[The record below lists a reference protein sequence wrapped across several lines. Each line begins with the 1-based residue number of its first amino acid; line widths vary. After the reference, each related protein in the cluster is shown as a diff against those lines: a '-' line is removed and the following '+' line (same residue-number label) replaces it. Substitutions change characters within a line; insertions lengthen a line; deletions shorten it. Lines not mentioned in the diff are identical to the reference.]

1 MLAPPLLCQA
11 KGTFTVEFSSIMTIV
26 WKRLKDKTNEHH
38 AFKCL
43 VLLEFLLQHGNHEM
57 VLSQVQNNLHHIQG
71 VTSFSLKNA
80 NGAPRLL
87 SSNPNP
93 NLAPT

>member
-80 NGAPRLL
+80 VPATQGSNPRLAD
-87 SSNPNP
+87 PRVQ
-93 NLAPT
+93 

>member
-1 MLAPPLLCQA
+1 
-11 KGTFTVEFSSIMTIV
+11 MTIV
-26 WKRLKDKTNEHH
+26 WKRIKDKTNEHH

-80 NGAPRLL
+80 NGAPQLL

-93 NLAPT
+93 NLTPA

>member
-1 MLAPPLLCQA
+1 VLAPTALCQA

-80 NGAPRLL
+80 VCRMPHRARTVDKLTPG
-87 SSNPNP
+87 
-93 NLAPT
+93 

>member
-1 MLAPPLLCQA
+1 
-11 KGTFTVEFSSIMTIV
+11 MTIV

-80 NGAPRLL
+80 VAAQGSNPRLADPRVQ
-87 SSNPNP
+87 SP
-93 NLAPT
+93 

>member
-1 MLAPPLLCQA
+1 M
-11 KGTFTVEFSSIMTIV
+11 EFSSIMTIV
-26 WKRLKDKTNEHH
+26 WKRIKDKTNEHH

-80 NGAPRLL
+80 VPATQGSNPRLAD
-87 SSNPNP
+87 PRVQ
-93 NLAPT
+93 